1 MGTEDAVIRVMLVD
15 DQGLFAQ
22 SLKTFLEN
30 YASDIQVVAV
40 AENGSKAV
48 EIALDLARGSGP
60 SVQPGTVAQPDT
72 VAQPGSATQPDT
84 TALSGASVSLGAPD
98 VVLMDVHMP
107 VMNGVEATKRLRAYL
122 PDTKIIMLSTY
133 DEDEYVREALK
144 QGASG
149 YLLKDISPTELIAA
163 IRALRGGVMQISP
176 QIAAK
181 LVHQLYDDSKPK
193 KTIEVA
199 KKFEWFETLT
209 KREREIF
216 ALIATGRDNEGIARE
231 LNIAEQTVRNHVSII
246 YSKLGVKDRFEII
259 QLANEIRYHE

>member
-1 MGTEDAVIRVMLVD
+1 MEKIKVMLVD
-15 DQGLFAQ
+15 DQPLFAQ

-30 YASDIQVVAV
+30 YATDIMVIGL

-48 EIALDLARGSGP
+48 ELALDLAKS
-60 SVQPGTVAQPDT
+60 S
-72 VAQPGSATQPDT
+72 
-84 TALSGASVSLGAPD
+84 GAPD

-107 VMNGVEATKRLRAYL
+107 IMNGVEATKRLRSYL
-122 PDTKIIMLSTY
+122 PNTKIIMLSTY
-133 DEDEYVREALK
+133 DEDEYVRDALK
-144 QGASG
+144 EGASG

-181 LVHQLYDDSKPK
+181 LVHQLYDEARPK
-193 KTIEVA
+193 VESIS
-199 KKFEWFETLT
+199 KKFEWFNTLT

-216 ALIATGRDNEGIARE
+216 TLIATGLDNEGIAKK

-259 QLANEIRYHE
+259 QLANEIRYHD

>member
-1 MGTEDAVIRVMLVD
+1 MLVD
-15 DQGLFAQ
+15 DQPLFAQ

-30 YASDIQVVAV
+30 YASDIVVV
-40 AENGSKAV
+40 GLAENGSKAV
-48 EIALDLARGSGP
+48 ELALDLAKS
-60 SVQPGTVAQPDT
+60 S
-72 VAQPGSATQPDT
+72 
-84 TALSGASVSLGAPD
+84 GAPD

-107 VMNGVEATKRLRAYL
+107 IMNGVEATRRLRSYL
-122 PDTKIIMLSTY
+122 PGTKIIMLSTY
-133 DEDEYVREALK
+133 DEDEYVRDALK
-144 QGASG
+144 EGASG

-193 KTIEVA
+193 VESIS
-199 KKFEWFETLT
+199 KKFEWFNTLT

-216 ALIATGRDNEGIARE
+216 TLIATGLDNEGIAKK

>member
-1 MGTEDAVIRVMLVD
+1 MEKIKVMLVD
-15 DQGLFAQ
+15 DQPLFAQ

-30 YASDIQVVAV
+30 YASDIVVV
-40 AENGSKAV
+40 GLAENGSKAV
-48 EIALDLARGSGP
+48 ELALDLAK
-60 SVQPGTVAQPDT
+60 SVRAEDP
-72 VAQPGSATQPDT
+72 
-84 TALSGASVSLGAPD
+84 ASGAPD

-107 VMNGVEATKRLRAYL
+107 IMNGVEATRRLRSYL
-122 PDTKIIMLSTY
+122 PETKIIMLSTY
-133 DEDEYVREALK
+133 DEDEYVRDALK
-144 QGASG
+144 EGASG

-193 KTIEVA
+193 VESIS
-199 KKFEWFETLT
+199 KKFEWFNTLT

-216 ALIATGRDNEGIARE
+216 TLIATGLDNEGIAKK

-259 QLANEIRYHE
+259 QLANEIRYHN

>member
-1 MGTEDAVIRVMLVD
+1 MLVD
-15 DQGLFAQ
+15 DQPLFAL
-22 SLKTFLEN
+22 SLRTFLEN

-40 AENGSKAV
+40 AENGSLAV
-48 EIALDLARGSGP
+48 EAALDLSKNPEA
-60 SVQPGTVAQPDT
+60 
-72 VAQPGSATQPDT
+72 
-84 TALSGASVSLGAPD
+84 GAPD
-98 VVLMDVHMP
+98 IVLMDVHMP
-107 VMNGVEATKRLRAYL
+107 VMNGVEAAKRLRAYL
-122 PDTKIIMLSTY
+122 PETKIIMLSTY

-193 KTIEVA
+193 AEEVA
-199 KKFEWFETLT
+199 KKFEWFDTLT

-216 ALIATGRDNEGIARE
+216 ALIALGRDNEGIAKE
-231 LNIAEQTVRNHVSII
+231 LGIAEQTVRNHVSII
-246 YSKLGVKDRFEII
+246 YSKLEVKDRFEII

>member
-1 MGTEDAVIRVMLVD
+1 MEKIKVMLVD
-15 DQGLFAQ
+15 DQPLFAQ
-22 SLKTFLEN
+22 SLRTFLEN
-30 YASDIQVVAV
+30 YATDIVVV
-40 AENGSKAV
+40 GLAENGSKAV
-48 EIALDLARGSGP
+48 ELALDLAKS
-60 SVQPGTVAQPDT
+60 AAPDN
-72 VAQPGSATQPDT
+72 PES
-84 TALSGASVSLGAPD
+84 GAPD

-107 VMNGVEATKRLRAYL
+107 IMNGVEATRRLRSYL
-122 PDTKIIMLSTY
+122 PETKIIMLSTY
-133 DEDEYVREALK
+133 DEDDYVRDALK
-144 QGASG
+144 EGASG

-193 KTIEVA
+193 AEAIS
-199 KKFEWFETLT
+199 KKFEWFNTLT

-216 ALIATGRDNEGIARE
+216 TLIATGLDNEGIARK

-259 QLANEIRYHE
+259 QLANEIRYH

>member
-1 MGTEDAVIRVMLVD
+1 MQQSDPARIRVMLVD
-15 DQGLFAQ
+15 DQPLFAQ
-22 SLKTFLEN
+22 SLLTFLEN
-30 YASDIQVVAV
+30 YAADIQVVGV
-40 AENGSKAV
+40 AENGAKAV
-48 EIALDLARGSGP
+48 ELALDLAK
-60 SVQPGTVAQPDT
+60 
-72 VAQPGSATQPDT
+72 T
-84 TALSGASVSLGAPD
+84 TAPD
-98 VVLMDVHMP
+98 IVLMDVHMP
-107 VMNGVEATKRLRAYL
+107 IMNGVEATKRLRAYL
-122 PDTKIIMLSTY
+122 PETRIIMLSTY

-144 QGASG
+144 EGASG

-193 KTIEVA
+193 AEEVA
-199 KKFEWFETLT
+199 RKFEWFETLT

-216 ALIATGRDNEGIARE
+216 ALIAVGRDNDGIARE

-246 YSKLGVKDRFEII
+246 YSKLGVRDRFEII